1 MEKSFRVLK
10 EALEEV
16 FHSLTRDCDS
26 LNSGSVSSFP
36 SQLIHP
42 LPPVPESKKAPLAM
56 DRMVAK
62 YSPHSVSSKSSLNFQ
77 PIFSLRVGKLF
88 C

>member
-1 MEKSFRVLK
+1 MEKSFRVSK
-10 EALEEV
+10 EVLEEV

-62 YSPHSVSSKSSLNFQ
+62 YSHSVSSINFQ